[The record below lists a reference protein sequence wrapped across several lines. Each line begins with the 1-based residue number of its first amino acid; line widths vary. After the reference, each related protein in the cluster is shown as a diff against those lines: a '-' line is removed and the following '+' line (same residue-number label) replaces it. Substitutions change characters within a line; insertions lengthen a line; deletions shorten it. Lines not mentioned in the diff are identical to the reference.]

1 MPGRRADPE
10 LEAATALAL
19 ELFAP
24 MGALSVRRMFGGAGV
39 YLYGVMF
46 VLLADSEIY
55 LKADAVTIPAF
66 EAAGS
71 GPFVWSAP
79 DGRSIS
85 MSYWRLPD
93 SALDD
98 ADEALRWGQLGLEA
112 ALRNRKPP
120 RQEKAARAARADR
133 PAARVRRQP
142 Q

>member
-10 LEAATALAL
+10 LEASTALAL

-24 MGALSVRRMFGGAGV
+24 LGALTVRRMFGGAGI

-46 VLLADSEIY
+46 VLLADSKIY
-55 LKADAVTIPAF
+55 LKADAVTVPAF

-71 GPFVWSAP
+71 GPFVWTGP
-79 DGRSIS
+79 DGRSMS
-85 MSYWRLPD
+85 MSYWQLPD

-98 ADEALRWGQLGLEA
+98 TDEALRWGQMGLEA
-112 ALRNRKPP
+112 ALRNRKPARP
-120 RQEKAARAARADR
+120 DREGRGAKRTSRAAR
-133 PAARVRRQP
+133 QP

>member
-10 LEAATALAL
+10 LEASTALAL

-24 MGALSVRRMFGGAGV
+24 LGALSVRRMFGGAGV

-46 VLLADSEIY
+46 VLLADSDIY
-55 LKADAVTIPAF
+55 LKADAVTVPDF

-71 GPFVWSAP
+71 GPFIWTGP
-79 DGRSIS
+79 DGRSVS

-112 ALRNRKPP
+112 ALRNRKP
-120 RQEKAARAARADR
+120 ARPGRA
-133 PAARVRRQP
+133 PRQP

>member
-24 MGALSVRRMFGGAGV
+24 LGALSVRRMFGGAGV
-39 YLYGVMF
+39 YVHGVMF
-46 VLLADSEIY
+46 VLLANSEIY
-55 LKADAVTIPAF
+55 LKADAVTVPAF
-66 EAAGS
+66 EGAGA
-71 GPFVWSAP
+71 GPFVWTGP
-79 DGRSIS
+79 DGRGVS

-98 ADEALRWGQLGLEA
+98 ADEALRWGRLGVEA
-112 ALRNRKPP
+112 ALRNRKPARP
-120 RQEKAARAARADR
+120 DTAGRSGSRVARQ
-133 PAARVRRQP
+133 RRQP